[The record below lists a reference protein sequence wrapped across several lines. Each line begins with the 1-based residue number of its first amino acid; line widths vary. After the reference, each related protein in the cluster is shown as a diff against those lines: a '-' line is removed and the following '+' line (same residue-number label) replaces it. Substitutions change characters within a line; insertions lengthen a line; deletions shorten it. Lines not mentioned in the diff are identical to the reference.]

1 MQFRRFDVMKN
12 WILAESVSQVRVVRS
27 LFVLLGLVVF
37 RSLVEMVGR
46 LLVMTSGMMI
56 MLPGL

>member
-12 WILAESVSQVRVVRS
+12 CMLALSVSQVRVIRS
-27 LFVLLGLVVF
+27 LFVLLDLVVF
-37 RSLVEMVGR
+37 RSLVEIVVR
-46 LLVMTSGMMI
+46 FLVMTSGMMR

>member
-12 WILAESVSQVRVVRS
+12 CMLAVSVSQIRVLRS

-46 LLVMTSGMMI
+46 SLVMTSGMMI

>member
-12 WILAESVSQVRVVRS
+12 CMLAVSVSQVRVVRS

-37 RSLVEMVGR
+37 RSSLKW
-46 LLVMTSGMMI
+46 
-56 MLPGL
+56 

>member
-1 MQFRRFDVMKN
+1 MKN
-12 WILAESVSQVRVVRS
+12 CMSAVCLSQVRVVHT

-37 RSLVEMVGR
+37 RSLVEMAGR
-46 LLVMTSGMMI
+46 FLVMTSGLMI

>member
-12 WILAESVSQVRVVRS
+12 CMLAVSVSQVRMVRS
-27 LFVLLGLVVF
+27 LFVLLGLVES

-46 LLVMTSGMMI
+46 FLVMTSGMMI
-56 MLPGL
+56 MLPRL

>member
-12 WILAESVSQVRVVRS
+12 CMLAVSVSQVRMVRS
-27 LFVLLGLVVF
+27 LFVLLGLVES

-46 LLVMTSGMMI
+46 FLVMTSGVMI
-56 MLPGL
+56 MLPRL

>member
-37 RSLVEMVGR
+37 RSLV
-46 LLVMTSGMMI
+46 
-56 MLPGL
+56 